1 MGEWLI
7 TYIQQNGL
15 QTMILLFMYRKMNIN
30 YMEYKSD
37 QFATIE
43 TIKDEQKKK
52 EYLDKWNQEY
62 NRRERRYKLLVG
74 LGVILILAIVIR

>member
-30 YMEYKSD
+30 YMEYKTD
-37 QFATIE
+37 QLATIE
-43 TIKDEQKKK
+43 TIKDEKKKK